1 MSWLSLAS
9 TSTIFARTC
18 DRTRSPRPMACCPI
32 GVRRD
37 RLGVHASWE
46 VDTAMDW
53 LTYAGW
59 AKARV
64 PADFSVVSED
74 DSSLTVGMTMPGDF
88 YSLRLSPVPSIS
100 PLRVR
105 AEFDGRPH

>member
-1 MSWLSLAS
+1 
-9 TSTIFARTC
+9 
-18 DRTRSPRPMACCPI
+18 MACCPI

-46 VDTAMDW
+46 VETAMDW
-53 LTYAGW
+53 PTYAGW
-59 AKARV
+59 AKGRV